1 MILLSLVVVTA
12 LSACAEPES
21 ADPDWI
27 GGREIYAT
35 CAACHGKAGEGGVG
49 PALSTVRETFP
60 DCDEHKRWISL
71 GSVRWKE
78 QVGETYGA
86 KGSVVNGAMPAFN
99 DLSDVQL
106 GQIAMYERVR
116 FGGADQEAESAACGL
131 G

>member
-1 MILLSLVVVTA
+1 MFLSIVLLA
-12 LSACAEPES
+12 AASACAQPES

-27 GGREIYAT
+27 GGRETYAT

-60 DCDEHKRWISL
+60 DCGEHKKWISL

-86 KGSVVNGAMPAFN
+86 NASAVKGAMPAFN
-99 DLSDVQL
+99 DLTDRQL